1 MAEWSD
7 QNRAGSRGEH
17 RYTAEEF
24 GLSDEQIREEFA
36 EYLDR
41 YGRYCAATS

>member
-7 QNRAGSRGEH
+7 QNQAGSRGEY

-24 GLSDEQIREEFA
+24 GLSDWQIRAEFS
-36 EYLDR
+36 EYLDG
-41 YGRYCAATS
+41 YGRYCAAS